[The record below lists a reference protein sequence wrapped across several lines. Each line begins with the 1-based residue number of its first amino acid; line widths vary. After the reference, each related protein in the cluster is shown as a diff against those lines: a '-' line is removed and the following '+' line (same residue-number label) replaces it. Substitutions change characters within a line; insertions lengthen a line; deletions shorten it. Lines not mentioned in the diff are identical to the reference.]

1 MTQVLA
7 LPTAVATELAP
18 SADGPVGRPAPA
30 RTSPMTRH
38 LERLRARHA
47 QLTSGAIA
55 TYIPELAKADPAWF
69 GIALMTV
76 DGTAYEAG
84 DARQPFSIQS
94 ISKPLTYSLG
104 LDDLG
109 DAAVRRWIGVEPTGE
124 AFNSITLAPGTGTPL
139 NPMVNSGAIVAA
151 SLIEPRGGR
160 SPLERI
166 VEHTSAFAGRQL
178 VLDGAVFES
187 ERATGHR
194 NRAIA
199 HLLRASGAL
208 AGDPDEVLERYFA
221 QCAISIDARDLATI
235 AATLANNGMN
245 PLTGERVAS
254 PASVRAVLSV
264 MTSCGMY
271 DGAGDWL
278 FSVGLP
284 AKSGVSGGILAVV
297 PGQLGI
303 GVFSPLL
310 DDHGNSARGVA
321 VCRDLARDLDLHVVG
336 RGRARVSPIRSSRSV
351 AQISSKRLRDAEQRS
366 VLKAAGSGA
375 EVREL
380 QGELTFLAAEFAARG
395 IADGDHPARWT
406 VLDLRHVEHVET
418 GVAAVLADLVAAV
431 HQDGREIVLSGTDRV
446 GALIAQVDDRLVADG
461 LAPVRTFADIDRARE
476 WCEDQVIEAS
486 LVHAPPEAADPKAE
500 PELTQGMDTEMR
512 QRLLGRMHRVCY
524 APGTQIVRRGD
535 VAERLFLI
543 ASGQLSVT
551 LERPGGSQRLATL
564 SAGMVF
570 GELSLIGRE
579 RRTADVYAD
588 TMVECLVLD
597 ADEFEAMTEDDPALA
612 CAVLVNLLRIVG
624 QTARRMTN
632 EVALLSA

>member
-1 MTQVLA
+1 
-7 LPTAVATELAP
+7 
-18 SADGPVGRPAPA
+18 
-30 RTSPMTRH
+30 MTRY

-47 QLTSGAIA
+47 ELTAGAVA
-55 TYIPELAKADPAWF
+55 SYIPELAKADPAWF
-69 GIALMTV
+69 GIAAMTV
-76 DGTAYEAG
+76 DGAAYEAG

-109 DAAVRRWIGVEPTGE
+109 DDAVRRWIGVEPTGE

-151 SLIEPRGGR
+151 SLIEPRDGR
-160 SPLERI
+160 SPLDRI
-166 VEHTSAFAGRQL
+166 VEYASAFAGRQL
-178 VLDGAVFES
+178 GLDVAVFES
-187 ERATGHR
+187 ERETGHR

-208 AGDPDEVLERYFA
+208 ADDPDEVLERYFA
-221 QCAISIDARDLATI
+221 QCAISVNARDLATI
-235 AATLANNGMN
+235 AATLANDGVN

-336 RGRARVSPIRSSRSV
+336 RGRARVSPVRASRTV
-351 AQISSKRLRDAEQRS
+351 AQIGSKRLRDDAQRA
-366 VLKAAGSGA
+366 VLQAAGARA

-380 QGELTFLAAEFAARG
+380 QGELTFLAAELAARG
-395 IADGDHPARWT
+395 VVDGDHPAHWT

-418 GVAAVLADLVAAV
+418 GVSAVIADLVAAV
-431 HQDGREIVLSGTDRV
+431 RHDDREIVLSGTAGV
-446 GALIAQVDDRLVADG
+446 EGLIAQVDDRLVADG
-461 LAPVRTFADIDRARE
+461 LAPVRTFSDIDRARE
-476 WCEDQVIEAS
+476 WCEDRVLDAALVQTPADEAG
-486 LVHAPPEAADPKAE
+486 PPIE
-500 PELTQGMDTEMR
+500 PELTQGMDAELR
-512 QRLLGRMHRVCY
+512 QRLWGRMHRVCY
-524 APGTQIVRRGD
+524 APGTHIVRRGD

-543 ASGQLSVT
+543 TSGQLSVT
-551 LERPGGSQRLATL
+551 IERPGGSQRLATL

-597 ADEFEAMTEDDPALA
+597 ADEFETMTEDDPALA
-612 CAVLVNLLRIVG
+612 CAVLANLLRIVG
-624 QTARRMTN
+624 RTARRMTN